1 MGSFAP
7 LKAICAKAPRH
18 LDRYFTA
25 QYFRRE
31 NYYQYD
37 GHFNAAGHANM
48 ASIIEAALATK

>member
-1 MGSFAP
+1 LARYLRKLP
-7 LKAICAKAPRH
+7 PHH

-31 NYYQYD
+31 SYYQYD

-48 ASIIEAALATK
+48 SSIIEAALATK